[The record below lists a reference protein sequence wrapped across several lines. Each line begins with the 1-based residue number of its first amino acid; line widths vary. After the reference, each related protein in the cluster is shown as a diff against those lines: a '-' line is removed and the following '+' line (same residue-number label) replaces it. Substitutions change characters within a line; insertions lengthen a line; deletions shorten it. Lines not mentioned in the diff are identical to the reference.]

1 MFVGQV
7 QSAHDTLTFGISLS
21 RIVLKV
27 EKRTSSI
34 CPTLDMLADDFTK
47 PLHGTLFY
55 KLRDLIMSIDPCA
68 VSITRRITGV
78 C

>member
-34 CPTLDMLADDFTK
+34 CPRLDMLADYFTK
-47 PLHGTLFY
+47 PLQCVHCSTNYGTLSLPNYMLAMLEF
-55 KLRDLIMSIDPCA
+55 D
-68 VSITRRITGV
+68 
-78 C
+78 